1 MNGITKIDVRHDEA
15 ARKYYAVVDGQ
26 ESVCEY
32 GEAGEKTLNFWHTY
46 VPPALR
52 GRGIAEQLVHQ
63 SLEDARDRGYKV
75 VPSCWYVRL
84 YIDRHPQ
91 LKDVLA
97 GR

>member
-1 MNGITKIDVRHDEA
+1 MNGITKIEIQHDEA

-32 GEAGEKTLNFWHTY
+32 GEVGEKTLNFWHTY

-63 SLEDARDRGYKV
+63 ALEDARDRGFKV